1 MKQYIIIY
9 EGKIVDQFDNYSS
22 VLLYLS
28 YLTVEEKKKYN
39 VYKFYYNGY
48 YN

>member
-9 EGKIVDQFDNYSS
+9 EDKIVEQFDNISS
-22 VLLYLS
+22 VSLYLS
-28 YLTVEEKKKYN
+28 YLNDEERKKYN